1 MADTEAFST
10 RQPLHVLGHMNPK
23 QAWRAFSLIILLV
36 DIAIAAALVA
46 IGYEST
52 PVMFSAFVVIL
63 VFIYILY
70 KRYHVEVVP
79 ESDIKLFDDID
90 DLRILSRIYGTDD
103 RGDEET
109 LRQRLIQFA
118 RANGDN
124 AFTWVAPRSILA
136 LGSALELPPSPPA
149 KAPTKPLELREGTGA
164 PIRRRVLVGGKSR
177 SPSRLAGIKAC
188 PVCDA
193 QVAKSE
199 PICPECGADLE
210 FYSVL
215 SESKVGRRIVSR
227 RSNAVRRKLRYTV
240 PSLGE
245 TR

>member
-1 MADTEAFST
+1 VADTEVFST
-10 RQPLHVLGHMNPK
+10 GQPFLVRGSMEPK
-23 QAWRAFSLIILLV
+23 QAWRAFSLVVLLV
-36 DIAIAAALVA
+36 DVALAATLVA

-52 PVMFSAFVVIL
+52 PVIFSAFVVIL
-63 VFIYILY
+63 IYVYVLY

-90 DLRILSRIYGTDD
+90 DLRILSRIYGTDEK
-103 RGDEET
+103 GDEEA
-109 LRQRLIQFA
+109 LRQRLVQFV

-124 AFTWVAPRSILA
+124 AFTWVAPRSVLA
-136 LGSALELPPSPPA
+136 FGSALELPPSLPA
-149 KAPTKPLELREGTGA
+149 KAPTMPLEQRDGSGA
-164 PIRRRVLVGGKSR
+164 PARQRVLVGGKSR
-177 SPSRLAGIKAC
+177 SPSRLADIKSC

-193 QVAKSE
+193 QVAKSM

-215 SESKVGRRIVSR
+215 SESKVGRRIVSKK
-227 RSNAVRRKLRYTV
+227 SNAVRRKLRYAV

>member
-1 MADTEAFST
+1 ME
-10 RQPLHVLGHMNPK
+10 PK
-23 QAWRAFSLIILLV
+23 QAWRAFSLIVFLVDASSVAALV
-36 DIAIAAALVA
+36 DIGYDPTPVVFSALV
-46 IGYEST
+46 
-52 PVMFSAFVVIL
+52 VVL
-63 VFIYILY
+63 VYIYVLY

-90 DLRILSRIYGTDD
+90 DLRILSRIYGTDEK
-103 RGDEET
+103 GDEEA
-109 LRQRLIQFA
+109 LRQRLIQFV

-124 AFTWVAPRSILA
+124 AFTWVAPRSVLA
-136 LGSALELPPSPPA
+136 FGSALELPPSLPA
-149 KAPTKPLELREGTGA
+149 KTPTEPLRQRDLAGPPKRQ
-164 PIRRRVLVGGKSR
+164 RVLVGGRSR

-188 PVCDA
+188 AVCDA

-215 SESKVGRRIVSR
+215 SESKVGRRIVSKK
-227 RSNAVRRKLRYTV
+227 SDAVRRKLRYTV

>member
-1 MADTEAFST
+1 ME
-10 RQPLHVLGHMNPK
+10 PK
-23 QAWRAFSLIILLV
+23 QAWRAFTLILFLV
-36 DIAIAAALVA
+36 DVASAAALLD
-46 IGYEST
+46 IGYDPF
-52 PVMFSAFVVIL
+52 PVIFSALVVIL
-63 VFIYILY
+63 IYTYILY

-90 DLRILSRIYGTDD
+90 DLRILSRIYGTDEN
-103 RGDEET
+103 GDEEA
-109 LRQRLIQFA
+109 LRQRLIQFV
-118 RANGDN
+118 RASGDN
-124 AFTWVAPRSILA
+124 AFTWVAPRSVLA

-149 KAPTKPLELREGTGA
+149 KTTTRPLEQRDRAGA
-164 PIRRRVLVGGKSR
+164 PARQRVLVGGKSR

-193 QVAKSE
+193 QVARSE

-210 FYSVL
+210 FYTVL
-215 SESKVGRRIVSR
+215 SESKVGRRLVSKK
-227 RSNAVRRKLRYTV
+227 SDAVRRRLRYAV

>member
-1 MADTEAFST
+1 ME
-10 RQPLHVLGHMNPK
+10 PK
-23 QAWRAFSLIILLV
+23 QAWRAFSLIVFLV
-36 DIAIAAALVA
+36 DVTLGAALVA
-46 IGYEST
+46 VGYEPT
-52 PVMFSAFVVIL
+52 PVAFSAIVVIL
-63 VFIYILY
+63 VYVYVLY

-90 DLRILSRIYGTDD
+90 DLRILSRIYGTDEK
-103 RGDEET
+103 GDEEE
-109 LRQRLIQFA
+109 LRQRLTQFV
-118 RANGDN
+118 RANGSK
-124 AFTWVAPRSILA
+124 AFTWVAPRSVLA
-136 LGSALELPPSPPA
+136 FGSALELPPSQPA
-149 KAPTKPLELREGTGA
+149 KAPTKPLELGDGSGA
-164 PIRRRVLVGGKSR
+164 PARQRVLVGGKSR

-193 QVAKSE
+193 QVAKSK

-215 SESKVGRRIVSR
+215 SESKVGRRIVSKK
-227 RSNAVRRKLRYTV
+227 SNAVRRKLRYAV